1 MISPL
6 ILTFL
11 VGVFA
16 SFIGAMVGSAGLITI
31 PFLLFLGL
39 PPHVAIAT
47 HKLGAVGLKIGAVL
61 KFRKTDFIQWKYFLP
76 FTLISIVAALIG
88 AQILLWID
96 KKLLSDI
103 VIVLLLLVL
112 PLVFLKKNIG
122 VVQMTTSFA
131 KKITGYILYFFTQ
144 VFGAFF
150 GGGAATIAI
159 FVLVSSFGLTIIE
172 ASATAMLP
180 SLILNTIVLLIFGL
194 NGIIEYDLGI
204 ALFLGMMLGG
214 WMGARTAV
222 KKGNAWV
229 KLIFAGVVVVLVLKL
244 LLDRI

>member
-1 MISPL
+1 MMGQL
-6 ILTFL
+6 ILTFF

-47 HKLGAVGLKIGAVL
+47 HKVGAVGLKIGAII
-61 KFRKTDFIQWKYFLP
+61 KFRKTNFIQWKYFLP
-76 FTLISIVAALIG
+76 FTLISVIAALIG
-88 AQILLWID
+88 AQLLIWID

-112 PLVFLKKNIG
+112 PLVFLKKDIG
-122 VVQMTTSFA
+122 VVQNATSVT
-131 KKITGYILYFFTQ
+131 KKVSGYILYFFTQ

-159 FVLVSSFGLTIIE
+159 FVLMSLFGLTIIE

-180 SLILNTIVLLIFGL
+180 SLILNTIAIVIFAI
-194 NGIIEYDLGI
+194 NGMIEYDLGL
-204 ALFLGMMLGG
+204 ALFGGMMLGG
-214 WMGARTAV
+214 WLGARVAV
-222 KKGNAWV
+222 KRGNAWV
-229 KLIFAGVVVVLVLKL
+229 KVVFVGVVLVLILKL
-244 LLDRI
+244 VLDKI